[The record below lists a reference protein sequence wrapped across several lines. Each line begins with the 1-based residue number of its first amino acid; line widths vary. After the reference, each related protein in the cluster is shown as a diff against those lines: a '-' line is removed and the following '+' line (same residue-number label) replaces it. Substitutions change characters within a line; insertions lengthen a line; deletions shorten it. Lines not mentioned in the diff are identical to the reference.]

1 MYGLYGS
8 YWFQGND
15 FMVPQGYNDVLPLG
29 GYAGILPNGMT
40 SLPWQNSGDTGG

>member
-8 YWFQGND
+8 FWFQSND
-15 FMVPQGYNDVLPLG
+15 FTVPRGYNDVLPLG
-29 GYAGILPNGMT
+29 GYDDILPPGMT